1 MRPPLTGWQ
10 QGDYLVRARKTTPIE
25 AARMASLPD
34 EYVEAIKAVNDSD
47 EFAFTCINM
56 GVPLGIAT
64 AINTEIVRVLDECK
78 VMKATPEQ
86 VTYVRQCSTPGTQ
99 VYDEDSH
106 TCNGADLTNQVDM
119 EATETHLNAMQNDSH
134 TGGLQGITAAIKSA
148 IVAYRSTRAPMLA
161 W

>member
-64 AINTEIVRVLDECK
+64 AINTEMVRVLDKCN
-78 VMKATPEQ
+78 VMKASNA
-86 VTYVRQCSTPGTQ
+86 R
-99 VYDEDSH
+99 
-106 TCNGADLTNQVDM
+106 ADFLHKTV
-119 EATETHLNAMQNDSH
+119 
-134 TGGLQGITAAIKSA
+134 
-148 IVAYRSTRAPMLA
+148 
-161 W
+161 